1 MSEFVKRTLTGAV
14 YVAVTL
20 GAALL
25 GQWVTMLVFLPV
37 CVMAAREW
45 ARLRLGDGPS
55 AGGAIST
62 MLLAAIA
69 YLGISLSAM
78 VPELRMVHVLMV
90 VFALLVFMVFGMLR
104 KGLADPLGALGFHLG
119 TVCYIATPFALITRF
134 LADGPHPFLGSMFM
148 LWTNDTG
155 AYLVGRAIGRNKL
168 MPAVSPGKTWE
179 GLLGGVAL
187 TMVLGWVLSIIWHEL
202 SPIQWLTGAAVIA
215 ITATIGDLLE
225 SAFKR
230 AKGVK
235 DSGSVLPGHGGI
247 LDRFDGFLLA
257 LPAMWLVVNLLEV
270 HP

>member
-1 MSEFVKRTLTGAV
+1 MVKRTLTGAV
-14 YVAVTL
+14 YVAVTV

-25 GQWVTMLVFLPV
+25 GQWVTILVFLPV

-45 ARLRLGDGPS
+45 ARLRVADGS
-55 AGGAIST
+55 AGGDAIPA
-62 MLLAAIA
+62 MLLAAAA
-69 YLGISLSAM
+69 YLGVSLSAM
-78 VPELRMVHVLMV
+78 LPGLQLVHVAMA

-104 KGLADPLGALGFHLG
+104 KGPADPMGAFGFQLS
-119 TVCYIATPFALITRF
+119 TVIYIATPFALATRF
-134 LADGPHPFLGSMFM
+134 LANGPHLFLGFMFM
-148 LWTNDTG
+148 LWMNDTG

-187 TMVLGWVLSIIWHEL
+187 TMVLGGILSVCWHEL
-202 SPIQWLTGAAVIA
+202 SPTQWLIGAAAIA

-230 AKGVK
+230 ARGVK

-257 LPAMWLVVNLLEV
+257 APAMWLVVRLLEV
-270 HP
+270 RS